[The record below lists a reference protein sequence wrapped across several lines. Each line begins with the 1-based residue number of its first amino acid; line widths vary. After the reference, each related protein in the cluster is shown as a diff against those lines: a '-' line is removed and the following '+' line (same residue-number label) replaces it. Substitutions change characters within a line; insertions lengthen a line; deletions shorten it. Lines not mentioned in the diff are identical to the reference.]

1 MTRASKINAKAK
13 WLVERYLIWC
23 YKTTKEALDK
33 IDRKFTQTQV
43 DRFILNHIEK
53 AQLQP
58 QPLSDYRQSIDD
70 FKLYISDKE
79 KDGRKEK
86 YLNGKDG
93 ALNSNY
99 IYLQNRL
106 NAIEGAIRHFL
117 GPRALVKIHLLY
129 EQEMTRRIL
138 ESRDR

>member
-1 MTRASKINAKAK
+1 MTRAIKINTKAK
-13 WLVERYLIWC
+13 YLVQRYLIWC
-23 YKTTKEALDK
+23 YKTTKETLEK
-33 IDRKFTQTQV
+33 VDRKFTQTQV
-43 DRFILNHIEK
+43 DWFILNHIEK

-79 KDGRKEK
+79 KDGLKQK
-86 YLNGKDG
+86 YLNGKEG
-93 ALNSNY
+93 AFNSNY
-99 IYLQNRL
+99 LYLQNRL

-117 GPRALVKIHLLY
+117 GPKALAKINLLY

-138 ESRDR
+138 ESRDH